1 MKILVGYDGS
11 ASSNE
16 ALALAESRAKVL
28 NAELHV
34 ITSFEQ
40 RADPGLQDIK
50 QMDEARAKL
59 KEVEEDLSGK
69 GMSCKAQFVISSGT
83 HGENIVR
90 YIVDNNIDEVLI
102 GIKKT
107 SKVDKLVFGSTAQYV
122 ILKSPCPVTSVRAG
136 FRRG

>member
-11 ASSNE
+11 ASSRE
-16 ALALAESRAKVL
+16 ALALAKSRIKPL

-34 ITSFEQ
+34 VTSFEQ

-50 QMDEARAKL
+50 EMDEARDKL
-59 KEVEEDLSGK
+59 KGVEESLLKEGI
-69 GMSCKAQFVISSGT
+69 SCKTQFMISSGT

-90 YIVDNNIDEVLI
+90 YIIDNNIDEAVI

-107 SKVDKLVFGSTAQYV
+107 SKVDKLVFGSTAQYI
-122 ILKSPCPVTSVRAG
+122 ILKSPCPVTSVRVG
-136 FRRG
+136 FQQA